1 VQQAAVEEHGRE
13 HGLPTRKDAWN
24 QTEVVDE
31 RVEPVVERQ
40 FVERYTSTFRPNERV
55 KVT

>member
-1 VQQAAVEEHGRE
+1 VQQAAVEEHGRAARPAHE
-13 HGLPTRKDAWN
+13 KDAWN

-40 FVERYTSTFRPNERV
+40 FVERYTSTFRPYERV